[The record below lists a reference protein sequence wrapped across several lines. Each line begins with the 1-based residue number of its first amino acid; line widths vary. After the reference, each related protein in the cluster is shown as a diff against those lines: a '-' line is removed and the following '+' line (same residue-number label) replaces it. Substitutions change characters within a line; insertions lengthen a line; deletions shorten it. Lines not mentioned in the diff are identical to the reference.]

1 MFYVESN
8 EEEVKEIP
16 RHVYKK
22 MEARHI
28 QSVCVPLK
36 ESETNLIA
44 HFVQYFSKKAK
55 KNGRKRKIFLEM
67 CISVEE
73 ENDLIS
79 CEARDRLEKAVDPK
93 MFKWLNL
100 SGFGLEDNCHGM
112 ILSTI

>member
-1 MFYVESN
+1 
-8 EEEVKEIP
+8 
-16 RHVYKK
+16 

-55 KNGRKRKIFLEM
+55 KIGRKRKFFLEM
-67 CISVEE
+67 CISVESE
-73 ENDLIS
+73 KDLIS
-79 CEARDRLEKAVDPK
+79 SKAKDIIEEAVDQK
-93 MFKWLNL
+93 MFKCLNL